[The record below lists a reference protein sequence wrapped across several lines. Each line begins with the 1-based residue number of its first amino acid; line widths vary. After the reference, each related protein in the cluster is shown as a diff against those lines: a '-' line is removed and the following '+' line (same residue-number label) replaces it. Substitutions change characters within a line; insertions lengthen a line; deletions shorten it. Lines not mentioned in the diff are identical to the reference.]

1 MKMNSAALL
10 FGMGEAVKPVI
21 RKPLARFIEEDY
33 RLDTAHNASPQMTL
47 FGYQRALCEIL
58 DDPATRR
65 FTARKSTRTGFT
77 AIVTAFL
84 VRELDQNPGPLGVY
98 MPTDA
103 MADELAER
111 DLTPALQVNASVAA
125 KLKHKPGS
133 ARDKASFREVP
144 GGSLRLL
151 SAATAKSFRGHT
163 FRVVAVD
170 EFDAVGDGATAIF
183 KEGSPIKLIER
194 RLHTFDNSLLI
205 AGGSPVNADGLTET
219 EFLKG
224 TQSHWAVQCLDCD
237 SEFVYLFAND
247 MPDNPPVPCVPLL
260 WDDDEDD
267 KALPDTA
274 HVICP
279 ECGGVHHADQ
289 QDALNERG
297 RFVPFNPDPEPG
309 HISVYF
315 WAGLAG
321 FEKSRW
327 PNLVRE
333 FLDAR
338 DKPQELQTWLNT
350 LIGLPWQKSS
360 RGISLKE
367 LEANASDGWSGE
379 VAPAQVEIVTA
390 GVDVQGD
397 RIEVLRTGWD
407 ALERSYLLEHKV
419 IMGDTASPK
428 GTAWQELYEYL
439 KTPSPHELVG
449 QMKVLATCID
459 HGHSA
464 IAVEAFTSTREARDR
479 QWWAVKGAS
488 VATAPAWP
496 VKASRSK
503 RGKSLFVIGQQAI
516 AKTIYAYMQISD
528 PSQTGFVNYP
538 DAEWFDDAF
547 KRQLASEGPV
557 EVKTA
562 RGTEERI
569 QVREGY
575 KRNEAI
581 DILRYSYAALL
592 GLKKERR
599 YSLASATADNRKL
612 AERRVREGQAE
623 VGLLEA
629 KDATAEKAKDFGQK
643 RRKRKKP
650 GRRITPPR
658 R

>member
-1 MKMNSAALL
+1 MNSAALL
-10 FGMGEAVKPVI
+10 LDGMAEAVKPVE

-65 FTARKSTRTGFT
+65 LTARKSTRTGFT

-111 DLTPALQVNASVAA
+111 DLTPALQVNESVAA

-170 EFDAVGDGATAIF
+170 EFDAVGDGASAIF

-205 AGGSPVNADGLTET
+205 AGGSPVNADGMTET

-237 SEFVYLFAND
+237 SEFVYLFAKD
-247 MPDNPPVPCVPLL
+247 MPDNAPVPCVPLL
-260 WDDDEDD
+260 WDDDEDG
-267 KALPDTA
+267 KAMPESA

-279 ECGGVHHADQ
+279 ECGGVHYADR

-315 WAGLAG
+315 WSGLAG

-333 FLDAR
+333 FIDSK

-360 RGISLKE
+360 RGISLSD
-367 LEANASDGWSGE
+367 LEASPTDGWSGE
-379 VAPAQVEIVTA
+379 TAPAQVEIVTA
-390 GVDVQGD
+390 GVDIQGD

-428 GTAWQELYEYL
+428 SSAWLELYEYL
-439 KTPSPHELVG
+439 KTPSPHELIG
-449 QMKVLATCID
+449 QMKIMATCID

-464 IAVEAFTSTREARDR
+464 IAVEAFTSMPEARHLH
-479 QWWAVKGAS
+479 WWAIKGS
-488 VATAPAWP
+488 STATAPAWP

-503 RGKSLFVIGQQAI
+503 SGKSLYVIGQQSI
-516 AKTIYAYMQISD
+516 AKTVYAFMQIED
-528 PSQTGFVNYP
+528 PSQPGFVNYP
-538 DAEWFDDAF
+538 NADWFDDAF
-547 KRQLASEGPV
+547 KRQLASEGPI

-569 QVREGY
+569 QIREGY

-581 DILRYSYAALL
+581 DIFRYSYAALI
-592 GLKKERR
+592 GLRKERQ
-599 YSLASATADNRKL
+599 YSMAKAVQLNRKF
-612 AERRVREGQAE
+612 AEKRVSEGEAE
-623 VGLLEA
+623 PALLEA
-629 KDATAEKAKDFGQK
+629 KDSTAEAAKGFGK
-643 RRKRKKP
+643 KRRRKRHKRHIARP
-650 GRRITPPR
+650 SEL
-658 R
+658 

>member
-1 MKMNSAALL
+1 MNSAALL
-10 FGMGEAVKPVI
+10 LDGMAKAVKPVE

-47 FGYQRALCEIL
+47 FGYQRALCELL

-65 FTARKSTRTGFT
+65 LTARKSTRTGFT
-77 AIVTAFL
+77 AIVTSLL

-103 MADELAER
+103 MVDEFAER
-111 DLTPALQVNASVAA
+111 DLTPALQVNDSVCG
-125 KLKHKPGS
+125 KLKYKPGS

-163 FRVVAVD
+163 FRVAAVD
-170 EFDAVGDGATAIF
+170 ELDAVGDGASAIF

-194 RLHTFDNSLLI
+194 RLHTFDNSLMV
-205 AGGSPVNADGLTET
+205 AGGSPINADGLTET
-219 EFLKG
+219 EFMKG
-224 TQSHWAVQCLDCD
+224 TQSHWAVKCLDCH
-237 SEFVYLFAND
+237 SEFVYLFSKD
-247 MPDNPPVPCVPLL
+247 VPDDTPVSCVPLL
-260 WDDDEDD
+260 WDDDEDG
-267 KALPDTA
+267 KAMPETA

-279 ECGGVHHADQ
+279 HCGTVHYADR

-309 HISVYF
+309 HVSVYF
-315 WAGLAG
+315 WSGLAG

-333 FLDAR
+333 FLDAK
-338 DKPQELQTWLNT
+338 DKPRELQTWLNT

-360 RGISLKE
+360 RGISLKD
-367 LEANASDGWSGE
+367 LEAKASDGWSGE
-379 VAPAQVEIVTA
+379 TAPAQVEIVTA

-407 ALERSYLLEHKV
+407 ALERSYLLDHKV

-428 GTAWQELYEYL
+428 SSAWLELYEYL
-439 KTPSPHELVG
+439 KTPSPHELIG
-449 QMKVLATCID
+449 QMNIMACCID
-459 HGHSA
+459 HGHAS
-464 IAVEAFTSTREARDR
+464 IAVEAFTSMPEARNR
-479 QWWAVKGAS
+479 QWWAIKGSS
-488 VATAPAWP
+488 VASAPAWP
-496 VKASRSK
+496 ARVSRSK
-503 RGKSLFVIGQQAI
+503 RGKSMFVIGQQAI
-516 AKTIYAYMQISD
+516 AKTIYAFMQIED
-528 PSQTGFVNYP
+528 PNQTGFVNYP
-538 DAEWFDDAF
+538 TADWFNESF
-547 KRQLASEGPV
+547 RKQLASEGPIGF
-557 EVKTA
+557 KGP

-592 GLKKERR
+592 GLRKERQ
-599 YSLASATADNRKL
+599 YSMAGAVKLNRRL
-612 AERRVREGQAE
+612 AEKRVGDGQAE
-623 VGLLEA
+623 PAMLEA
-629 KDATAEKAKDFGQK
+629 KDATAEAAKSFGK
-643 RRKRKKP
+643 RPRRKKSTRHIARP
-650 GRRITPPR
+650 QR
-658 R
+658 